1 MKKPCFA
8 LLSLGSVIMCAAFL
22 LPKMS
27 LAAGVREPM
36 VKVSDP
42 KTLQA
47 TGEFLAFDKSF
58 QGGGT
63 VAVDDVNGDGRPEIV
78 VGAGPGGSPR
88 VNIFLTDGTLIK
100 SFLAYGASYTGGVE
114 VAAGDLN
121 GDGTA
126 EIIAGTG
133 AGGGPQ
139 VKIFNASGQDM
150 FTPGF
155 FAFDKNYHG
164 GIHVAACDF
173 DGNGTSEIVVGSGN
187 DSDPHVR
194 VFDRFG
200 TAQALDFRPFSNQDR
215 GGVSVSCLN
224 ADGGRT
230 EELITA
236 IHFYGVAHVKVYRG
250 NSERTI
256 IGDFIAFPES
266 YRGGINVAG
275 GDLDGDGLDEVIV
288 SASQNGGPQVLAFEA
303 YGKPLGVNYFAYEYT
318 FRGGVNVAAGDTLG
332 LDGPDSII
340 TMPGSQVA
348 EGRTDYRKYIEIDL
362 SDQRLK
368 YFENGIKVGEHQI
381 SSGKPG
387 MDTPTGTF
395 KIFNKQT
402 VAYSNKYKLYMPSW
416 MQFTAQGHG
425 LHGLPYWKMK
435 NGGLYYEGANHLGRK
450 VSHGCVRSSIADAAK
465 LWNWAENGTT
475 VIVHQ

>member
-1 MKKPCFA
+1 MKKQSFA
-8 LLSLGSVIMCAAFL
+8 LFALGSVIMGAAFL
-22 LPKMS
+22 LPKIS

-63 VAVDDVNGDGRPEIV
+63 VAVDDINGDGRPEII
-78 VGAGPGGSPR
+78 VGSGPGGSPK
-88 VNIFLTDGTLIK
+88 VNVFQTDGTLIK
-100 SFLAYGASYTGGVE
+100 SFLAYGNSYTGGVE

-126 EIIAGTG
+126 EIITGTG
-133 AGGGPQ
+133 FGGGPQ
-139 VKIFNASGQDM
+139 VKVFNGDGQDK

-155 FAFDKNYHG
+155 FAFDKNYRG
-164 GIHVAACDF
+164 GIHVTTCDL
-173 DGNGTSEIVVGSGN
+173 DGNGSSEIVVGSGN
-187 DSDPHVR
+187 DSDPYVR
-194 VFDRFG
+194 VFDRYG
-200 TAQALDFRPFSNQDR
+200 VAQPIDFRPFSNTER

-236 IHFYGVAHVKVYRG
+236 IHSYGVSHVKVYRG
-250 NSERTI
+250 DADRTI
-256 IGDFIAFPES
+256 VGDFIAFPES
-266 YRGGINVAG
+266 YRGGVNVAG
-275 GDLDGDGLDEVIV
+275 GDLDNNGLDEVIV
-288 SASQNGGPQVLAFEA
+288 SASQNGGPQVLVFEA
-303 YGKPLGVNYFAYEYT
+303 YGKPLGVNYFAYENT

-348 EGRTDYRKYIEIDL
+348 TGRTDYRKYIEVDL
-362 SDQRLK
+362 SEQHLA
-368 YFENGIKVGEHQI
+368 YYENGLKVGEQKI

-395 KIFNKQT
+395 KIFNKQKL
-402 VAYSNKYKLYMPSW
+402 AYSNKYKLFMPSW

-425 LHGLPYWKMK
+425 LHGLPFWRMK
-435 NGGLYYEGANHLGRK
+435 NGSVYYEGANHLGRK
-450 VSHGCVRSSIADAAK
+450 VSHGCVRSSIADAEK
-465 LWNWAENGTT
+465 LWNWTENGTT
-475 VIVHQ
+475 VIIHQ